1 MGSNIDQEG
10 NAASYVISVTCDFRG
25 GGGIGESL
33 LGSFDRA
40 RAREQSLSLGRR
52 ATLRLT
58 RDVACPRRLLR

>member
-10 NAASYVISVTCDFRG
+10 NAASYVILVTCDFRG

-40 RAREQSLSLGRR
+40 RASKASRSVGGQLCGSH
-52 ATLRLT
+52 AM
-58 RDVACPRRLLR
+58 LLA